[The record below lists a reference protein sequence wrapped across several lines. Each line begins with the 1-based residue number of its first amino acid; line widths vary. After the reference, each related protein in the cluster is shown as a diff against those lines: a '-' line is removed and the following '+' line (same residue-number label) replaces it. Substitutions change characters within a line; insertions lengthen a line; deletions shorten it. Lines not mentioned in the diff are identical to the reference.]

1 MSEKEN
7 EEFIINNKQLRSDI
21 QEIMQI
27 LESKQQLLD
36 STKKTYITTENKV
49 KQLKDEAMSARKE
62 LDDLKRREH
71 TIEKECNTIQLL
83 KEKQVQQK
91 LQQDQSV
98 AQLKS
103 EFEKELKELGLELE
117 QVKKEKKRI
126 EAIDI
131 STLVKEKLVEQQKKR
146 QVLLDEFNKVQAE
159 IQLNNQQFINQVQ
172 EQLADLLNHLPQQDS
187 NAEELENQ
195 VINCKQDVD
204 SLISRIK
211 NNATIPQ

>member
-146 QVLLDEFNKVQAE
+146 QVLLDEFNEVQAE

-172 EQLADLLNHLPQQDS
+172 EQLADLLNHLPQVS